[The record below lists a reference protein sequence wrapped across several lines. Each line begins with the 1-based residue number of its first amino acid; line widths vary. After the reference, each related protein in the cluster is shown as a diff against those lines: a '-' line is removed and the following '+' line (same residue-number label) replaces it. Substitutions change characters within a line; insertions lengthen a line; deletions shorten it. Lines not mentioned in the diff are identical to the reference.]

1 MLLKNHSKKEKKP
14 SLDEKSLLLSE
25 IEHTKSILE
34 SSQVNFS
41 EACDPALVDS
51 YIYEIKAAQLKYQFL
66 LRRVKQLNT

>member
-25 IEHTKSILE
+25 IERTKSILE

-66 LRRVKQLNT
+66 LRRVKQLDT

>member
-25 IEHTKSILE
+25 IERTKSILE